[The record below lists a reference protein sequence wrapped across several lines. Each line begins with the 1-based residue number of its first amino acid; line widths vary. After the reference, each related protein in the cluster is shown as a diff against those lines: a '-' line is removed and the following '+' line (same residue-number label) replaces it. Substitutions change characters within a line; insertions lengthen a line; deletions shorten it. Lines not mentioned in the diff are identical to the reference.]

1 MLYNGNICTYRSKSL
16 QKRINEN
23 KNHYCCVLLCVRS
36 DLCAYKPAPWFD
48 KFCFEF
54 FKVGLYASIYGI
66 ITFIITS
73 TIIVLATGSEKEQ
86 HLLCHSIILF
96 TFVLLHLQ
104 FCVYTIPRF
113 CFFPNI
119 TIQLCV
125 TMTPFVRHNDSRRAY
140 SNNSESDVCEFCR
153 GRSQASW
160 RCVSIM
166 VLVFCPDP

>member
-119 TIQLCV
+119 TIKFASQWLHSYV
-125 TMTPFVRHNDSRRAY
+125 TMIHVVHIRTTPKVMSANFVAGGRR
-140 SNNSESDVCEFCR
+140 
-153 GRSQASW
+153 QAGVA
-160 RCVSIM
+160 C
-166 VLVFCPDP
+166 L